1 MNTNEVTQAIADA
14 WIAEWNRILDMP
26 SGAEK
31 DACLREHNRNLFLES
46 FNVVRLFAAMNP
58 DEETQAIVGA
68 WLAKWNRIMD
78 TPEGPEK
85 GACAREHGSGLSPE
99 SFNVLGIITACQ
111 ERIDR
116 ECQKSEFE
124 VARTEPMFRAR
135 NSLN

>member
-78 TPEGPEK
+78 MPEGPEK

-111 ERIDR
+111 ERLDR
-116 ECQKSEFE
+116 EFQKSEFE
-124 VARTEPMFRAR
+124 LARSPAVTMTHGR
-135 NSLN
+135 LN